1 MPSLGGATEWLNS
14 EPLGSAELRGH
25 VVLVNFWT
33 LTCINWLRIEP
44 WVRAWSQA
52 YQKDGLVVVGVHA
65 PEFSF
70 EHEVDNVRRAI
81 VERGINYPV
90 ALDNHFQIWRA
101 FDNHYWPALYF
112 VDPEGVIRDE
122 YFGEGRYDESEAV
135 IQNLLGIEREP
146 VSVVGSGV
154 ETPADW
160 DHLNSP
166 ETYLGFDRQDRSAS
180 PENEVQEGQG
190 EYRLPEKLR
199 LNQWALSGN
208 WTIEAEKVVLHEGG
222 GSIAMQF
229 HARDAHLVL
238 SSKSPEPIAFRVTID
253 GEPPGTSRGV
263 DIDEEGNGELG
274 DGRMYQLVRQAGVIV
289 DRTVEVTFSE
299 RNSEAYVF
307 TFG

>member
-1 MPSLGGATEWLNS
+1 MPSLSGATEWLNS
-14 EPLGSAELRGH
+14 EPLGPAHLRGH

-52 YQKDGLVVVGVHA
+52 YRGDGLVIVGVHA

-70 EHEVDNVRRAI
+70 EHEVDNVRRSI
-81 VERGINYPV
+81 VERGIEYPV
-90 ALDNHFQIWRA
+90 VLDNDLKIWRA

-135 IQNLLGIEREP
+135 IQNLLGIDREP

-154 ETPADW
+154 EAPADW
-160 DHLNSP
+160 DHLGSP
-166 ETYLGFDRQDRSAS
+166 ETYLGFDRQDRSVS
-180 PENEVQEGQG
+180 PENQAKEGQG
-190 EYRLPEKLR
+190 QYRLPEQLR
-199 LNQWALSGN
+199 LNQWALSGS
-208 WTIEAEKVVLHEGG
+208 WMIEAEKVVLHEGG
-222 GSIAMQF
+222 GSVAMRF
-229 HARDAHLVL
+229 HARDTHLVL
-238 SSKSPEPIAFRVTID
+238 SSESPEPTAFRVTID
-253 GEPPGTSRGV
+253 GEAPGTSRGV
-263 DIDEEGNGELG
+263 DVDQEGNGELG

-299 RNSEAYVF
+299 PNVEAYVF

>member
-14 EPLGSAELRGH
+14 EPLGPAQLRGH

-44 WVRAWSQA
+44 WVRAWSQT
-52 YQKDGLVVVGVHA
+52 YQGDGLVVVGVHA

-70 EHEVDNVRRAI
+70 EHEVENVRRAI
-81 VERGINYPV
+81 AERDIEYPV
-90 ALDNHFQIWRA
+90 ALDNDFQIWKA

-112 VDPEGVIRDE
+112 VDPDGVIRDE

-154 ETPADW
+154 EAPADW
-160 DHLNSP
+160 DHLGSP
-166 ETYLGFDRQDRSAS
+166 ETYLGFDRQDRFAS
-180 PENEVQEGQG
+180 PQDEARDGQG
-190 EYRLPEKLR
+190 QYQLPGTLR
-199 LNQWALSGN
+199 LNQWGLSRH
-208 WTIEAEKVVLHEGG
+208 WTIGAENVLLHEGG
-222 GSIAMQF
+222 GSIAMRF
-229 HARDAHLVL
+229 HARDAHMVL
-238 SSKSPEPIAFRVTID
+238 ARKAPEPVAFRVSLD

-263 DIDEEGNGELG
+263 DVDEEGNGLL
-274 DGRMYQLVRQAGVIV
+274 DYGRMYQLVRQAGEIV

-299 RNSEAYVF
+299 RNAEAYVF